1 MGGRCYNVSLLS
13 LGRVLIEA
21 LMGLSM
27 SFSEVLAVL
36 KPVSYETSA
45 VKN

>member
-1 MGGRCYNVSLLS
+1 MRGRGYSPSLLS

-27 SFSEVLAVL
+27 CSSEVT
-36 KPVSYETSA
+36 SFETCFI
-45 VKN
+45 

>member
-1 MGGRCYNVSLLS
+1 MGSRCYTVSLLS

-21 LMGLSM
+21 LMGLSV
-27 SFSEVLAVL
+27 SSSEVLAVL
-36 KPVSYETSA
+36 KPVSCETST